1 MKLMISRFRTAAG
14 SMALLATLVLCMA
27 PVEQAA
33 AWDIDVR
40 TASMG
45 LIDGQWQLT
54 ARIDYRLTSKAL
66 EALDNGL
73 VLTFR
78 MEVKVDRIRNW
89 LPNAAVVSEYRE
101 WELSYEPL
109 TERYVVVYPDDR
121 QSTSHGTLFGALNAL
136 GWVQALPV
144 AEEGVFR
151 ETASYQVAVRAVLD
165 QQRLPSPL
173 RLLTFWDR
181 GLSLES
187 DWYEWR
193 MTP

>member
-1 MKLMISRFRTAAG
+1 MKLKFPGSRATAG
-14 SMALLATLVLCMA
+14 SMAALAFLVFCLV
-27 PVEQAA
+27 PVDKAA

-45 LIDGQWQLT
+45 LIDGHWQLT

-66 EALDNGL
+66 EALDSG
-73 VLTFR
+73 VALTFR
-78 MEVKVDRIRNW
+78 MEVKVDRVRNW
-89 LPNAAVVSEYRE
+89 LPNAGVVDEYRE
-101 WELSYEPL
+101 WQLSYEPL
-109 TERYVVVYPDDR
+109 TERYIVSYPDGR
-121 QSTSHGTLFGALNAL
+121 EPTSHGTLFGALNAL
-136 GWVQALPV
+136 GWVQGLPV
-144 AEEGVFR
+144 AEADAFQPG
-151 ETASYQVAVRAVLD
+151 ETYAVAVRAVLD
-165 QQRLPSPL
+165 QQRLPGPL